1 MDLKQLQYFLAVAKH
16 LNFSRAADALYISQ
30 PTLSYQIAEL
40 EKELGA
46 TLFIRDRRKVFLT
59 PAGGA
64 LLPLANKTLDCAQE
78 IRNLAQRGFP
88 ETERLQSLSV
98 AFDSTEDHF
107 ESTGVTEL
115 IARFSTD
122 YPDVELQMQQSTIE
136 DCVNSLLEE
145 TLDVAFLVLRHNES
159 LPTTLNTK
167 VIHRDQ
173 LMLVIKKDPTVHN
186 CVEALKKYNL
196 ISVVNRPHALTRM
209 TRYFEQEGVEL
220 SPIPVDSIPVSFTY
234 VHAGKGAMILPRNY
248 FEQHHYDSLQA
259 FEIPSPAASLT
270 HVLAWNKVHQ
280 NPCIQRLVS
289 SFD

>member
-1 MDLKQLQYFLAVAKH
+1 MDLKQLQYFMAVAKH
-16 LNFSRAADALYISQ
+16 LNFSRAAEALYISQ

-46 TLFIRDRRKVFLT
+46 TLFERDRRKVFLT

-78 IRNLAQRGFP
+78 IRDLALKGFP
-88 ETERLQSLSV
+88 ETEALLSLVV
-98 AFDSTEDHF
+98 AFDRTEDHF

-115 IARFSTD
+115 IAQFSTD
-122 YPDVELQMQQSTIE
+122 YPDVDLQMHQESME
-136 DCVNSLLEE
+136 DCIAMLLEE
-145 TLDVAFLVLRHNES
+145 SLDVAFLVLRHNES
-159 LPTTLNTK
+159 LPASLNSK
-167 VIHRDQ
+167 VIHRDD
-173 LMLVIKKDPTVHN
+173 LVLVTKKDPTVHT

-196 ISVVNRPHALTRM
+196 ISVSTRPHALTRM
-209 TRYFEQEGVEL
+209 IRYFEQEGLEV
-220 SPIPVDSIPVSFTY
+220 SPISVDSIPVSFTY

-248 FEQHHYDSLQA
+248 FAQHRYENLQA

-270 HVLAWNKVHQ
+270 HVLAWNTAHQ